1 MSQQI
6 NLFNPI
12 LLKQKKVFTARPMLE
27 ALAVLVAGALVLV
40 FYGQQ
45 SVAALQGELAAGG
58 KQLAQRKARQAS
70 AGVQFVPRQKSA
82 ELAQQLAAAE
92 LELASLRK
100 VAALLQRGEIG
111 NTAGYADYFR
121 ALARQNVAG
130 LWLTGVSIVGAGNEI
145 AVRGRALQP
154 ALVPAYIGRL
164 GREPVLHGKSFAS
177 LQIEQALQA
186 PNEGSASGAAAGA
199 AVAPYVEFSLHTVAG
214 VQVP

>member
-12 LLKQKKVFTARPMLE
+12 FLKQKKVFTARPMLE
-27 ALAVLVAGALVLV
+27 ALVVLVLGALALV
-40 FYGQQ
+40 FYGLQ
-45 SVAALQGELAAGG
+45 SVAALQGELAATG

-70 AGVQFVPRQKSA
+70 AVLQFVPRQKSA

-92 LELASLRK
+92 LELASLHK
-100 VAALLQRGEIG
+100 VAAVLQRGEIG

-121 ALARQNVAG
+121 ALARQSVGG

-145 AVRGRALQP
+145 AVQGRALQA

-164 GREPVLHGKSFAS
+164 GHEPVLRGKSFAS
-177 LQIEQALQA
+177 LQIAQATQA
-186 PNEGSASGAAAGA
+186 PKEGGATTAAAGA
-199 AVAPYVEFSLHTVAG
+199 AAAPYVEFSLHTVAG
-214 VQVP
+214 AQRP